1 MGQTTV
7 PTAQSAPD
15 VSPSPTRDVSS
26 FGVIVFLASDI
37 MLFAPFFAAYF
48 LLRSTN
54 HPWPPDVVE
63 LYVARAGAATA
74 VLMLSS
80 LTLTMSDRAEHGDR
94 PAAQRRWLLITIALG
109 TAFLANQAAECAT
122 MGFGADDHPYG
133 SVYWLLTGLHSTHVT
148 VGVLAMMLLYIRSR
162 LASSTQVVSTWSG
175 GVSMFW
181 HLVDV
186 VWIGVFLTIWVV
198 R

>member
-1 MGQTTV
+1 M
-7 PTAQSAPD
+7 PTAHAALD
-15 VSPSPTRDVSS
+15 EAPSPTRDVAS

-54 HPWPPDVVE
+54 RPWPPDGVE
-63 LYVARAGAATA
+63 LDVARAGAATV
-74 VLMLSS
+74 VLVLSS
-80 LTLTMSDRAEHGDR
+80 LTLVLSDRAEHAR
-94 PAAQRRWLLITIALG
+94 RAVVQRRWLLVTIALG
-109 TAFLANQAAECAT
+109 TAFLANQFAEYAT

-133 SVYWLLTGLHSTHVT
+133 SVYWLLTGLHSAHVT
-148 VGVLAMMLLYIRSR
+148 VGVLAMVLLYARSR
-162 LASSTQVVSTWSG
+162 LASSTQVVATWSG